1 MGLRPYAE
9 VANLSLPLPLAL
21 RRGFWPYSLVR
32 LNAGV
37 LHAATSFAL
46 ILAAAHST
54 QTAWRRGT
62 AAGPC
67 GGAVRSYFLLLRGP
81 FFTAGLAHHTFIPS
95 KQAALHQLVAGRLAG
110 GVGGHH
116 RGWVVLVLTG
126 SYVRAGADV
135 FASLI
140 QGTVFVA
147 LAAWDAR
154 QI

>member
-1 MGLRPYAE
+1 M
-9 VANLSLPLPLAL
+9 SLPLPPTL
-21 RRGFWPYSLVR
+21 RRDLGPYSFAR
-32 LNAGV
+32 LNTGV
-37 LHAATSFAL
+37 LHAATGLAL
-46 ILAAAHST
+46 ILATAHSA
-54 QTAWRRGT
+54 QTAWGRGA

-67 GGAVRSYFLLLRGP
+67 GGAVGSDLLLIRGP
-81 FFTAGLAHHTFIPS
+81 FLTAGLAHHTFIPS

-140 QGTVFVA
+140 QCAVFVA
-147 LAAWDAR
+147 LAAWNAR
-154 QI
+154 